1 MSEKKRRLLVY
12 SVDALVGEDLE
23 YLGGLPNFKK
33 YFGGGASVGRAKSI
47 YPTVTYPAHVSMITG
62 CYPERTGVVSNY
74 SGTILDKED
83 CWQWF
88 SDVIKVEDIFT
99 AAHRAGYTT
108 ASIFWPVTGRHPDI
122 DYLVDEYWM
131 PFAGDTLRSSFET
144 AGSSPE
150 VLEIVEANAGL
161 LPPGYER
168 TGRKNFCIQPY
179 VDDFLIKCCTDIIRR
194 FRPEVTFVHT
204 GSIDDVRHKNGVFGD
219 WMQAKLEYIDR
230 TIGDIGAA
238 LEDIGELDNTDL
250 FLVSDHGQRDIKR
263 VLKPNILLRR
273 LGYLESDERGKIKT
287 WRACCRSNAMSS
299 LVYLN
304 DPNDSETRER
314 LYADLIRMRDEGIYG
329 FTDVL
334 TREETRER
342 WHLDGDFAFCLE
354 SDGYTSFSDSCRGAL
369 TAPIDVS
376 DFKFGHGT
384 HGYMPEKGP
393 QPVLCA
399 RGPHIKD
406 GAYLPDA
413 CIVDEAPTYAALLGV
428 ELPRAQGRAL
438 TELLRIDRKIGS

>member
-1 MSEKKRRLLVY
+1 MNEKEKKRRLLVY
-12 SVDALVGEDLE
+12 SVDALVGEDLA

-33 YFGGGASVGRAKSI
+33 YFGGGASVGRVKSI

-62 CYPERTGVVSNY
+62 CYPERTGLVSNY
-74 SGTILDKED
+74 SGAIINKEES
-83 CWQWF
+83 WQWF
-88 SDVIKVEDIFT
+88 ADAIRVEDIFT
-99 AAHRAGYTT
+99 AAKRAGYTT

-150 VLEIVEANAGL
+150 MLEIIEANEGL
-161 LPPGYER
+161 LPPQHVK
-168 TGRKNFCIQPY
+168 TGRTNFCIQPY
-179 VDDFLIKCCTDIIRR
+179 VDNFLIKCCTDIIRR
-194 FRPEVTFVHT
+194 YRPEVTFVHS
-204 GSIDDVRHKNGVFGD
+204 GSIDDGRHKNGAFGD
-219 WMQAKLEYIDR
+219 WLPAKLEFIDR
-230 TIGDIGAA
+230 TIGEIGEA
-238 LEDIGELDNTDL
+238 LEDIGELENTDM

-263 VLKPNILLRR
+263 VIKPNVLLRR
-273 LGYLESDERGKIKT
+273 LGYLETDERGKIT
-287 WRACCRSNAMSS
+287 SWRAVCRSNAMSS
-299 LVYLN
+299 LVYLG
-304 DPNDSETRER
+304 DPDDDETRRR
-314 LYADLIRMRDEGIYG
+314 LYDDLIRMRDEGIYG
-329 FTDVL
+329 FSDVL
-334 TREETRER
+334 TREETKRG

-399 RGPHIKD
+399 RGPHIRE
-406 GAYLPDA
+406 GAYVADA
-413 CIVDEAPTYAALLGV
+413 VLVDEAPTYAALLGV
-428 ELPRAQGRAL
+428 ELPAAQGKVLWDILRRAQ
-438 TELLRIDRKIGS
+438 